1 MKDLLYSEPYR
12 FSFFQAVR
20 LLERMAPPG
29 KEGVGRA
36 VVPGN
41 EIVRFRTHPS
51 LTFPPSEIVDL
62 KAPPPGQEARPPEMT
77 VNFIGLTGPQGVL
90 PHPYTELVRERVS
103 YKDTA
108 LWSFFDIFNHRMASL
123 FYRAWEKYRFPI
135 AYERQGEDAFTEYLF
150 DLVGMGTPGL
160 RGRMA
165 VNDQALLL
173 YAGIVAQKPHSAGS
187 IAAVLRDYFRAPAEI
202 VQFLGQWFPLEPE
215 NVTRLGAANSELGR
229 TVVAG
234 GSVFVSQSK
243 FRVRLGPLDLGR
255 FVSFLPVGPAFRPL
269 TDLVRYLAGLEFDY
283 DVQLVLRKE
292 DVPPC
297 SLDSKSPLPPMLGWT
312 TWITSET
319 PRKDA
324 DDVVLPV
331 DN

>member
-20 LLERMAPPG
+20 LLERMAAPG

-51 LTFPPSEIVDL
+51 LAFPASEIVEL
-62 KAPPPGQEARPPEMT
+62 KAPAPGQESRPPEMT
-77 VNFIGLTGPQGVL
+77 INFIGLTGPLGVL

-108 LWSFFDIFNHRMASL
+108 LWSFLDIFNHRIASL

-150 DLVGMGTPGL
+150 DLIGMGTPGL

-173 YAGIVAQKPHSAGS
+173 YAGLVAQKPHSAGA
-187 IAAVLRDYFRAPAEI
+187 IAAIVRDYFRVPAEI
-202 VQFLGQWFPLEPE
+202 VQFLGQWFALEPE

-234 GSVFVSQSK
+234 SSVFVSQSK
-243 FRVRLGPLDLGR
+243 FRARMGPLTLAQ
-255 FVSFLPVGPAFRPL
+255 FVSFLPVGPAFKPL
-269 TDLVRYLAGLEFDY
+269 TELVRYLAGLEFDY

>member
-12 FSFFQAVR
+12 FAFFQAVR
-20 LLERMAPPG
+20 LLERTSPG
-29 KEGVGRA
+29 REGVGRA
-36 VVPGN
+36 VRPGN

-51 LTFPPSEIVDL
+51 LAFPASEVLDL
-62 KAPPPGQEARPPEMT
+62 KAPPAGQEERPPEMT
-77 VNFIGLTGPQGVL
+77 VNFLGLTGPQGVL
-90 PHPYTELVRERVS
+90 PHPYTELVRERAS
-103 YKDTA
+103 YKDYA
-108 LWSFFDIFNHRMASL
+108 LWSFLDIFNHRFIAL

-150 DLVGMGTPGL
+150 DLIGMGTAGL
-160 RGRMA
+160 RGRMS
-165 VNDQALLL
+165 VQDQALLL
-173 YAGIVAQKPHSAGS
+173 YAGLIAQKPHSAGAIAS
-187 IAAVLRDYFRAPAEI
+187 ILRDYFRAPAEV
-202 VQFLGQWFPLEPE
+202 VQFQGQWFPLEQE
-215 NVTRLGAANSELGR
+215 NVTRLGEANAELGR

-234 GSVFVSQSK
+234 SSVFVSQSK
-243 FRVRLGPLDLGR
+243 FRVRMGPLTLAQ

-269 TDLVRYLAGLEFDY
+269 TDLVRYLCGIEFDF
-283 DVQLVLRKE
+283 DVQLVLRRE

-312 TWITSET
+312 TWVTSET
-319 PRKDA
+319 PRRDA